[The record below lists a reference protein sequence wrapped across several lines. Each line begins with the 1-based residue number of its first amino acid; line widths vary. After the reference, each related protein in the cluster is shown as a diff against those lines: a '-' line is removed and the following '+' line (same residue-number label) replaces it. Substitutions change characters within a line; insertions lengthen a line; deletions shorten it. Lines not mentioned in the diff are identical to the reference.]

1 MEIASETDGDLVQ
14 SHGAGSLDSATRPN
28 LTRVS
33 VALEEI
39 GRAVSLVAPQVSDA
53 MTMMVVS

>member
-1 MEIASETDGDLVQ
+1 MAIWCSSTSRAAWTS
-14 SHGAGSLDSATRPN
+14 RN

-39 GRAVSLVAPQVSDA
+39 RRAVSLVASQVSGA

>member
-1 MEIASETDGDLVQ
+1 
-14 SHGAGSLDSATRPN
+14 
-28 LTRVS
+28 

-39 GRAVSLVAPQVSDA
+39 RRAVSLVASQVSGA